1 MGKLFEEFMK
11 SSNKKDENKE
21 DKDYQKN
28 FPGFLRIN
36 KLNILKELF
45 NTFEGFR
52 NKSQLNS
59 NSEGKNKEENIL
71 ENPYRS
77 YDINKESNK
86 LIQLKI
92 YNTNADIKL
101 DQNFIFN
108 NSNESIK
115 KINSPTNSK
124 EIITENKIKKNSFK
138 SMNSLSTNKFNER
151 AILKNKD

>member
-92 YNTNADIKL
+92 
-101 DQNFIFN
+101 FN